1 MTWRKN
7 RKVQNFFSSNKK
19 RNKKNDKDGNED
31 NTTISYKIKFI
42 DTARLIASPLSN
54 LVDSLADK
62 YRKIKCKDC
71 NW

>member
-62 YRKIKCKDC
+62 NRKIKCKDC

>member
-62 YRKIKCKDC
+62 NRKIKCKDC
-71 NW
+71 N